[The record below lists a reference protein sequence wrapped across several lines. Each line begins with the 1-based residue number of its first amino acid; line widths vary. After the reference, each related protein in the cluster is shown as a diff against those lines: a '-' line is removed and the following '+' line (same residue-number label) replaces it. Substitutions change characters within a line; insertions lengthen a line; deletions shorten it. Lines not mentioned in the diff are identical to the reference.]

1 MPTRRPSRTTS
12 KRDKNLP
19 PLPVKSRPG
28 LAVDTSFSRHRGDT
42 PEQVFPFDSK
52 TADRRFV
59 EFSDV
64 PSAKVKFP
72 TNSTKDANE
81 QQNLRLES
89 KAYVAPTT
97 QKTSNHHGAQ
107 QNSKG
112 GLGQQ
117 ETSLKAPAL
126 HKRIKGL
133 RPSPLDLNNEISPSD
148 RAITIGL
155 AIPSCALSN
164 HTQSPRSGVPYPQ
177 SPPTSEQS
185 QRYGQEAVTPTIII
199 TPAKDDFEIRSSASP
214 HGPSHR
220 PTSSV
225 YSRYTN
231 GISRPCPPYQ
241 QMPPVPPLPQFA
253 AKSNASLR
261 TAARIS
267 ASTEF
272 EEDLP
277 SVPGSRTRGGLS
289 VCTVFEEQGDS
300 ASQHVPTPRQSK
312 GWWNV
317 ITSPF
322 SAKSGAFSFRSSPPR
337 GEDEELDREPILSG
351 ASDIGYGDRSVNFAE
366 SHGDDG
372 EMRSAPATDRP
383 VRNFSSRM
391 LVRAPKRSGTAPGA
405 IDSGNAGDVN
415 IYRAPDDGAASLY
428 FDPKRNFPSMI
439 GPKALSRPRELEDV
453 GDFDP
458 RKSCYQAPR
467 AIGVAVG
474 GDDDMPES
482 GERGMRDS
490 EFYRIPDD
498 GEAAEYY
505 DSKRTFPSLVPY
517 GMKYGDKGME
527 DWSPR
532 RSVLQERNE
541 FSVGTGS
548 LIDSPSDIDSADT
561 DRAVPS
567 GQARVVERS
576 PFESGQAAEFEGF
589 SAAYGP
595 TERRFFSTPSQ
606 DELNGRTPPVP
617 LPTRIDT
624 QQVQSPMSEGT
635 PVLENAH
642 MATYIGP
649 KSSNGELRE
658 VDVAST
664 ASPTPNPAAPTNGLG
679 DATMSTRDA
688 QIAASNPPP
697 AAMSEK
703 PPYFVAAQ
711 HARNGSQ
718 GLGISE
724 EETERGLFPPPP
736 ASNEKMNAGS
746 EYPEELPPR
755 RSKSGCRVI
764 CCVVP
769 FVIGILVAV
778 LVVLC
783 VFFIP
788 FPHVDVPVQAQ
799 WLNLTGFP
807 PLPTGIS
814 TVIEPRP
821 VKEVNGCVSQ
831 EQLWTCAVPARE
843 VNMATPGQ
851 TDQPNFRFEI
861 RFRNDTVPSNETIPL
876 ASNGT
881 SYKRSTSQAAEAGA
895 LVRRT
900 AWTNL
905 LFSSSP
911 APPSEEDQTFLGRT
925 TDHNSVPFDGEETPF
940 YISLLESEKL
950 TSNDIP
956 GLQKRDQGFRYPY
969 PITSSAAPSATTPS
983 GDNSQSSMSTTVVA
997 GPTNIPQPAI
1007 RDGGSPAPA
1016 VLYPFAYA
1024 QPLRFFNRGQSSEH
1038 YGFYTYYDRM
1048 MYLSVSSISNSSSFG
1063 GSIEANVQLEN
1074 ANAVCT
1080 WSQTRLLFQIWTR
1093 KADVT
1098 SLSTSHLASTPLLDS
1113 SANDLSAPG
1122 SFPYSVTVT
1131 LDRHGGDATEKGV
1144 YCYSLNGEQQVTQTV
1159 RTWVAESRAFDGTLV
1174 NPAAVPTN
1182 NGTTLAKRSDGNGI
1196 DGGSGGCACQWQNWE

>member
-1 MPTRRPSRTTS
+1 
-12 KRDKNLP
+12 
-19 PLPVKSRPG
+19 
-28 LAVDTSFSRHRGDT
+28 
-42 PEQVFPFDSK
+42 
-52 TADRRFV
+52 
-59 EFSDV
+59 
-64 PSAKVKFP
+64 
-72 TNSTKDANE
+72 
-81 QQNLRLES
+81 
-89 KAYVAPTT
+89 
-97 QKTSNHHGAQ
+97 
-107 QNSKG
+107 
-112 GLGQQ
+112 
-117 ETSLKAPAL
+117 
-126 HKRIKGL
+126 
-133 RPSPLDLNNEISPSD
+133 
-148 RAITIGL
+148 
-155 AIPSCALSN
+155 
-164 HTQSPRSGVPYPQ
+164 
-177 SPPTSEQS
+177 
-185 QRYGQEAVTPTIII
+185 
-199 TPAKDDFEIRSSASP
+199 
-214 HGPSHR
+214 
-220 PTSSV
+220 
-225 YSRYTN
+225 
-231 GISRPCPPYQ
+231 
-241 QMPPVPPLPQFA
+241 
-253 AKSNASLR
+253 
-261 TAARIS
+261 
-267 ASTEF
+267 
-272 EEDLP
+272 
-277 SVPGSRTRGGLS
+277 
-289 VCTVFEEQGDS
+289 
-300 ASQHVPTPRQSK
+300 
-312 GWWNV
+312 
-317 ITSPF
+317 
-322 SAKSGAFSFRSSPPR
+322 
-337 GEDEELDREPILSG
+337 
-351 ASDIGYGDRSVNFAE
+351 
-366 SHGDDG
+366 
-372 EMRSAPATDRP
+372 
-383 VRNFSSRM
+383 M
-391 LVRAPKRSGTAPGA
+391 LVRTPKRSDTAPGA
-405 IDSGNAGDVN
+405 IDSGNAGNVN
-415 IYRAPDDGAASLY
+415 IYRVPDDGAASSY
-428 FDPKRNFPSMI
+428 YDSKRNFPSMI
-439 GPKALSRPRELEDV
+439 GPKGLGQPRELEDI

-458 RKSCYQAPR
+458 RKSCYQGPR

-474 GDDDMPES
+474 GDDDTPES

-532 RSVLQERNE
+532 RSVLQEPND
-541 FSVGTGS
+541 FSGGSGS
-548 LIDSPSDIDSADT
+548 LTESPSEIDCADA
-561 DRAVPS
+561 DKAVHS

-576 PFESGQAAEFEGF
+576 PFESGQAADFEGF
-589 SAAYGP
+589 STAYGP
-595 TERRFFSTPSQ
+595 TERRFFSTPSE
-606 DELNGRTPPVP
+606 DELNGRTPPAP
-617 LPTRIDT
+617 LPVRIDT

-649 KSSNGELRE
+649 KSSNGELKE

-664 ASPTPNPAAPTNGLG
+664 AAPTPNPAAPTNGLG

-688 QIAASNPPP
+688 PIAASNPPP

-703 PPYFVAAQ
+703 QPYVPGVLS
-711 HARNGSQ
+711 ARNGSQ

-724 EETERGLFPPPP
+724 EEAERGLVPPPP
-736 ASNEKMNAGS
+736 ASNEKMNAAS

-755 RSKSGCRVI
+755 RTKSARRVI

-769 FVIGILVAV
+769 FVVGILMAL

-788 FPHVDVPVQAQ
+788 FPHVDVSVQAQ

-807 PLPTGIS
+807 PLPMGIS

-831 EQLWTCAVPARE
+831 EELWTCAVPARE
-843 VNMATPGQ
+843 VNMATLGQ

-861 RFRNDTVPSNETIPL
+861 RFRNDTVPSNETIPV

-881 SYKRSTSQAAEAGA
+881 SYKRSAGQAAQAGA

-911 APPSEEDQTFLGRT
+911 APPSEDDQTFLGRT
-925 TDHNSVPFDGEETPF
+925 TDHNSVPFNGEETPF

-950 TSNDIP
+950 TSNDVP

-969 PITSSAAPSATTPS
+969 PITSSAAPSGTAS
-983 GDNSQSSMSTTVVA
+983 SNAGSQTSTSTTFVA
-997 GPTNIPQPAI
+997 APTNIPQPAV
-1007 RDGGSPAPA
+1007 RTDGKPAPA

-1024 QPLRFFNRGQSSEH
+1024 QPLRLFNRGQSSEH

-1048 MYLSVSSISNSSSFG
+1048 MYLAVSSTSNSSSFG
-1063 GSIEANVQLEN
+1063 GSIKANVQLEN

-1098 SLSTSHLASTPLLDS
+1098 SLYTSHPASAPLLDS
-1113 SANDLSAPG
+1113 SANDMSAPG

-1182 NGTTLAKRSDGNGI
+1182 NGTTIAKRSDNNEI